1 MTEIPEHLLK
11 RSKQAKAKADGAEA
25 PADAP
30 ATSTAPATTEAA
42 AAPAVAAKAVAPAA
56 PVAPVV
62 KPDSPV
68 VAAYKQ
74 RRKIPVWAM
83 VGLSI
88 LPVWAFMYVL
98 ALKPVA
104 VVASG
109 PTGDGAGLFATNC
122 SGCHGAGGEGV
133 GSAYGFVNGS
143 VMKTFP
149 HIEDQLRWVSY
160 GTQKYTAAGIVIY
173 GDPNREG
180 GPHKTGASGG
190 QMPGWR
196 GAGNLTDA
204 EILASVCH
212 ERYDISGGDQSS
224 AEFVHCTRR
233 ERVAARLVTWER
245 LAFDD
250 GDVVPVT
257 SEPVAGCRTRGSA
270 ADDEDLGGDG
280 HGQPFEL
287 PAFGTGPISMIFL
300 SANFVCSVSKLA
312 EPSFSAA

>member
-104 VVASG
+104 VVA
-109 PTGDGAGLFATNC
+109 TNC

-212 ERYDISGGDQSS
+212 ERYDLGGGDVASDEYLLWCAPDS
-224 AEFVHCTRR
+224 AIY
-233 ERVAARLVTWER
+233 AALK
-245 LAFDD
+245 D
-250 GDVVPVT
+250 
-257 SEPVAGCRTRGSA
+257 GSA
-270 ADDEDLGGDG
+270 TFDTLHTKFAAEKVM
-280 HGQPFEL
+280 EI
-287 PAFGTGPISMIFL
+287 GPVPKAGS
-300 SANFVCSVSKLA
+300 SK
-312 EPSFSAA
+312 S